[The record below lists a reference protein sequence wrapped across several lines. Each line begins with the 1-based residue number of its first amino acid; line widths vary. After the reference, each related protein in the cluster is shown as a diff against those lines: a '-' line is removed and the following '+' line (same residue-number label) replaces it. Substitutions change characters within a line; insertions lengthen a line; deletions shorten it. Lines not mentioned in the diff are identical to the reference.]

1 MEEDYLITSFHVN
14 RNSNLSCGLPFCA
27 PVNSIFLENFFIQ
40 GFAFQGKQAEVEV
53 PVFYPDR
60 ARPYVAESEA
70 KLLFDRFN
78 VISRRT
84 GVPFCPLML
93 IPFILFILVA
103 IIISLSFPTSVG
115 FMVIGVVVPPLSFF
129 GIIGL
134 IIFLSAKRKGEL
146 TNLIDEW
153 NRTVGIPKGIYF
165 AFGTGNGV
173 STDDFFNIRR
183 GFGNFK

>member
-1 MEEDYLITSFHVN
+1 M
-14 RNSNLSCGLPFCA
+14 
-27 PVNSIFLENFFIQ
+27 
-40 GFAFQGKQAEVEV
+40 EV

-84 GVPFCPLML
+84 GVPLCPLML
-93 IPFILFILVA
+93 IPFILFIIVA
-103 IIISLSFPTSVG
+103 IIISLSSPTSVG
-115 FMVIGVVVPPLSFF
+115 LVVGVVVPPLSFF
-129 GIIGL
+129 GLIGL
-134 IIFLSAKRKGEL
+134 LIFLSAKRKREL

-173 STDDFFNIRR
+173 STDDFFNVRR